1 MKGLVI
7 KSTGSWYMVKAI
19 DQDKIYSCRIIG
31 KFRLDGQKLTNPVA
45 VGDIVEFEVEKVE
58 EETARITKVYERK
71 NYLARKS
78 PKKQHHIHLIAS
90 NLDQAFI
97 VTTIVQPN
105 LKLGFIDRFLMMAE
119 PYDIPISILLN
130 KADIYSEEDHEVFQG
145 LKAVY
150 ENLGYPVHLVSAIEN
165 EGVED
170 LKALLKGKTTLFSG
184 HSGVGKSTLINALDP
199 SKEIKTTELS
209 DFSGKGQHT
218 TTFAEM
224 MEFEFGAK
232 IIDTPGIKSLA
243 FNNMNEEEIGHG
255 FREIFRFSQDCKF
268 NDCMHKDEPK
278 CAVKDAVVSGEI
290 IDFRYENYLKI
301 LEETED
307 QNYWEINRDL

>member
-19 DQDKIYSCRIIG
+19 DEGKIYACRIVG

-45 VGDIVEFEVEKVE
+45 VGDIVEFTIEKVE
-58 EETARITKVYERK
+58 EESGSITKVYERR

-78 PKKQHHIHLIAS
+78 PRKQHHLHLIAS

-105 LKLGFIDRFLMMAE
+105 LKLGFIDRFLLMAE

-130 KADIYSEEDHEVFQG
+130 KSDVYDEEDLEIYEG

-150 ENLGYPVHLVSAIEN
+150 SALGYPVYLVSALKN
-165 EGVED
+165 EGVQE
-170 LKALLKGKTTLFSG
+170 LKAMLKGKTTLISG

-199 SKEIKTTELS
+199 NKEIRTTELS

-224 MEFEFGAK
+224 MDFDFGAR

-243 FNNMNEEEIGHG
+243 FNNMNEEEVGHG
-255 FREIFRFSQDCKF
+255 FREIFQYSKDCKF
-268 NDCMHKDEPK
+268 NNCSHKNEPK
-278 CAVKDAVVSGEI
+278 CAVKAAVASGEI
-290 IDFRYENYLKI
+290 MDFRYENYLKI
-301 LEETED
+301 LEETEG